1 MSFSD
6 SLPIRVPLIAAP
18 VTPFAGDGSVALGS
32 VEALAERLVR
42 QGVDGVFVNGTTGE
56 SHSLDAG
63 ERRLLAE
70 RWVSVL
76 RGTSL
81 RCIIHVGSNC
91 LREAR
96 ELAVH
101 AQQAGAS
108 GIAALAPSYFK
119 PADVEAWVEASAFIA
134 AGAPALP
141 FHAYD
146 LPAMTGIHLAS
157 DRFLIQA
164 TGRIPTMAGLKF
176 SNPDLVLLQ
185 RCVEALSPGQE
196 LLYGCDDLLLPAL
209 TLGATGAVGSTY
221 NLAAPLYRAMQA
233 AVVRGDWQLAR
244 RAQRHS
250 IRLIEILSRS
260 GYLGSLKVVLSHE
273 GIAAGSVRLPLGSPN
288 ADQSRELLNAWESW
302 SAGSAEI
309 AAAKS

>member
-1 MSFSD
+1 MSSD
-6 SLPIRVPLIAAP
+6 AQLPIRVPLIAAP
-18 VTPFAGDGSVALGS
+18 VTPFAPDGTLDLGP
-32 VEALAERLVR
+32 VETLAARLVQ

-56 SHSLDAG
+56 SHSLSAI
-63 ERRLLAE
+63 ERCQLAE
-70 RWVSVL
+70 RWISIL
-76 RGTSL
+76 QGTSL

-101 AQQAGAS
+101 AQKFGAT

-119 PADVEAWVEASAFIA
+119 PADVEAWVESSAFIA
-134 AGAPALP
+134 SGAPGLP

-146 LPAMTGIHLAS
+146 LPGMTGIHLAS
-157 DRFLIQA
+157 DRFLLQA
-164 TGRIPTMAGLKF
+164 TQRIPTMAGLKF

-233 AVVRGDWQLAR
+233 AAARGDWALAR

-250 IRLIEILSRS
+250 IRLIEILGQS
-260 GYLGSLKVVLSHE
+260 GYLGSLKTVLSHE
-273 GIAAGSVRLPLGSPN
+273 GVAVGPVRLPMRSP
-288 ADQSRELLNAWESW
+288 DVEQSRELLEAWELW
-302 SAGSAEI
+302 SAGLAEI
-309 AAAKS
+309 VAAKS

>member
-1 MSFSD
+1 MSLPD
-6 SLPIRVPLIAAP
+6 SLPTRVPLITAP
-18 VTPFAGDGSVALGS
+18 VTPFAADGSLALGS
-32 VEALAERLVR
+32 VEALAEWLVR

-56 SHSLDAG
+56 SHSLSVD
-63 ERRLLAE
+63 ERRVLAE

-101 AQQAGAS
+101 AQQVGAS

-134 AGAPALP
+134 GGAPALP

-164 TGRIPTMAGLKF
+164 TERIPTMAGLKF

-185 RCVEALSPGQE
+185 RCVAALGPKQE
-196 LLYGCDDLLLPAL
+196 LLYGCDDLLLPAVA
-209 TLGATGAVGSTY
+209 LGATGAVGSTY
-221 NLAAPLYRAMQA
+221 ALAAPLYRAMQA
-233 AVVRGDWQLAR
+233 AAARGDWALAR

-250 IRLIEILSRS
+250 IRLIEILGRH
-260 GYLGSLKVVLSHE
+260 GYLGSLKVVLNHQ
-273 GIAAGSVRLPLGSPN
+273 GLAVGSVRLPLRPP
-288 ADQSRELLNAWESW
+288 AVAFEAELLSDWESW
-302 SAGSAEI
+302 SVAMGEI
-309 AAAKS
+309 TAAKA